1 MTQWSPVSLQT
12 KSSFSSHLSFWFE
25 REQRGRRA
33 DKTSAAF
40 TSSNSSFWW
49 GELLQVAHPDLS
61 LSLSP
66 TLSVSVFISLK
77 VCLRWSPG
85 HRRARSPSSFRS
97 PLWWSRCARPR
108 CSHRSESQKKNF
120 TLPTN
125 RTCRKQLIRK
135 KYLIKHK
142 QVLLWIHSELLEGKM
157 LENHSHNKENP
168 ECIFY
173 ESYKLPLLKIHNGYQ
188 TNNQL

>member
-1 MTQWSPVSLQT
+1 MISRLLANKKQFLISPFDSRGNKEEGALIKQAPLLRVRTPVSD
-12 KSSFSSHLSFWFE
+12 
-25 REQRGRRA
+25 GV
-33 DKTSAAF
+33 
-40 TSSNSSFWW
+40 NSSRW
-49 GELLQVAHPDLS
+49 LILIS
-61 LSLSP
+61 LSL

-85 HRRARSPSSFRS
+85 HRRAQSPSSFRS

-157 LENHSHNKENP
+157 LENHSHNKKNP
-168 ECIFY
+168 ECI
-173 ESYKLPLLKIHNGYQ
+173 LLSC
-188 TNNQL
+188 LWEL